1 MEKEEAQT
9 VMSAFRMMQ
18 DFAAGEELTPLKITV
33 IDSAY
38 QILNSYVGDGYIIQS
53 TEDAQGIL
61 TMRGT
66 TEMFL
71 ESEID
76 E

>member
-9 VMSAFRMMQ
+9 IMSAFNMMQ
-18 DFAAGEELTPLKITV
+18 DLAAGEELTTLKMTV

-38 QILNSYVGDGYIIQS
+38 QILNSYVGDGYITES
-53 TEDAQGIL
+53 TEDSQGIL

-66 TEMFL
+66 SEMFL
-71 ESEID
+71 ESELD